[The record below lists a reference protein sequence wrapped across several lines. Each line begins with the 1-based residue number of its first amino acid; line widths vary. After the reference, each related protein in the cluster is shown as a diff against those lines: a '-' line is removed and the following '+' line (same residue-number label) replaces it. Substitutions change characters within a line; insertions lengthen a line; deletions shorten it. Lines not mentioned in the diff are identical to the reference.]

1 MNSLDS
7 TSGARGAGG
16 RPTRIL
22 VTNDDG
28 VGAPGIK
35 ALARALAPLG
45 EVYVVAPD
53 REQSASSHALTLQQ
67 PLRLNPIE
75 ERVWSVTG
83 TPTDSVL
90 VAVHCVMS
98 AEPPDLVV
106 SGINAGPNMGDD
118 VTYSGTV
125 AGAFE
130 GTLLG
135 IPSMAISLGTLEAP
149 FHYETA
155 AVWAARLARQLL
167 ARPMPPKT
175 LLNVN
180 VPSVPPDEIKGL
192 RLTRLGHRVYR
203 ETISEKTDPRGKPY
217 FWVGG
222 YAEWAPEENT
232 DIQALRAGYVSVTPL
247 NLDMTDYKLLI
258 EMEAWKLGEG
268 GRGEA

>member
-1 MNSLDS
+1 VNS
-7 TSGARGAGG
+7 
-16 RPTRIL
+16 RPIRIL

-28 VGAPGIK
+28 VMAPGIQ

-67 PLRLNPIE
+67 PLRLNQLE

-90 VAVHCVMS
+90 VAVHGVMR
-98 AEPPDLVV
+98 AELPDLVV

-125 AGAFE
+125 SAAFE
-130 GTLLG
+130 GTLLS
-135 IPSMAISLGTLEAP
+135 IPSIAISLASLEEP

-155 AVWAARLARQLL
+155 ALWAARLARQVLSRRL
-167 ARPMPPKT
+167 PPKT

-180 VPSVPPDEIKGL
+180 VPSLPAEGIQGV

-203 ETISEKTDPRGKPY
+203 ETISEKTDPRGRPY
-217 FWVGG
+217 YWVGG
-222 YAEWAPEENT
+222 YAEWAPEETT
-232 DIQALRAGYVSVTPL
+232 DIQAIRAGYVSITPL

-258 EMEAWKLGEG
+258 EMETWKLGEAPPAG
-268 GRGEA
+268 GGERSAPDSSAG

>member
-1 MNSLDS
+1 M
-7 TSGARGAGG
+7 
-16 RPTRIL
+16 RIL

-28 VGAPGIK
+28 VFAPGIK
-35 ALARALAPLG
+35 ALARALEPLG
-45 EVYVVAPD
+45 QVYVVAPD

-67 PLRLNPIE
+67 PLRLNHLE

-90 VAVHCVMS
+90 VAVHGVMS

-125 AGAFE
+125 SAAFE
-130 GTLLG
+130 GTLLS
-135 IPSMAISLGTLEAP
+135 IPSIAVSLASLEEP

-155 AVWAARLARQLL
+155 AAWAVRLARQVLCRRL
-167 ARPMPPKT
+167 PPKT
-175 LLNVN
+175 LLNIN
-180 VPSVPPDEIKGL
+180 VPSLPEADIKGL

-203 ETISEKTDPRGKPY
+203 ETISEKIDPRGKPY

-222 YAEWAPEENT
+222 YADWAPEEAT
-232 DIQALRAGYVSVTPL
+232 DIQAIRAGYVSVTPL

-258 EMEAWKLGEG
+258 EMEGWRLGEG
-268 GRGEA
+268 GHAPAPGTDAG